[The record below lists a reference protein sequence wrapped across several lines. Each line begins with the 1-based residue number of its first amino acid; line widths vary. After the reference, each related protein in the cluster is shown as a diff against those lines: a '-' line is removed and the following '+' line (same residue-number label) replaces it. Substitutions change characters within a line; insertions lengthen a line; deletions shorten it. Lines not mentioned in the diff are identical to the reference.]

1 MTGATLIRGL
11 TAVALLSLLVGCATT
26 RDDSR
31 TLPGPGPAKP
41 PGTTVDGPPDV
52 ALDVSRIRPVVPVAE
67 PRSAHGNHSPYTV
80 LGVTYEVKASADGYV
95 SRGIASW
102 YGTKFHGRLTS
113 SGEPFDMFQLT
124 AAHRTLPLPTFAEVR
139 HLDNGRSIIVRIND
153 RGPFHPD
160 RVIDLSWAA
169 AVKLGIDQAGTGP
182 VEIRAITFDDPITRQ
197 VGPARL
203 PVMLQVGA
211 FADRQRAESVA
222 RELGLGGVAPVV
234 TERARTEQG
243 SIWRVRVGPLME
255 IRQALQLVEDVM
267 SLGFARPQYV
277 YP

>member
-1 MTGATLIRGL
+1 MKTICCRVLPI
-11 TAVALLSLLVGCATT
+11 VLLVFLAGCASMGRQTEPL
-26 RDDSR
+26 S
-31 TLPGPGPAKP
+31 PPGPAKP
-41 PGTTVDGPPDV
+41 PGTEVDGAPDGV
-52 ALDVSRIRPVVPVAE
+52 LDVTRIRPIVPAPE

-80 LGVTYEVKASADGYV
+80 LGNTYHVKPTADGYV

-113 SGEPFDMFQLT
+113 SGEPYDMFQLT
-124 AAHRTLPLPTFAEVR
+124 AAHRTLPLPTYAEVR
-139 HLDNGRSIIVRIND
+139 NLDNGRSIIVRIND

-169 AVKLGIDQAGTGP
+169 AVKLGIERAGTGP
-182 VEIRAITFDDPITRQ
+182 VEVRAITFDDPITRQ

-211 FADRQRAESVA
+211 FSDRERADRLARA
-222 RELGLGGVAPVV
+222 LGEGGVAPVR
-234 TERARTEQG
+234 TERASTENG
-243 SIWRVRVGPLME
+243 SIWRVQVGPLHE
-255 IRQALQLVEDVM
+255 ITQALRLVEDVM
-267 SLGFARPQYV
+267 GLGFGRPQYV